1 MKIKKIPELLFFQEG
16 PGVRKSQF
24 TNFGVKLLNGGNIN
38 DNRLSLEST
47 ERYISEDEAYG
58 RYNHFLVDE
67 GDLVIASSGVLVDK
81 FDGKSAFVKK
91 EHLPLCMNTST
102 IRFKPLNK
110 ELDIKYFYFFL
121 KTPIFKKQIQRLITG
136 SAQLNFGPT
145 HLKKIKVHYPENI
158 NDQKRIAQVLTDCE
172 ELIAKRKESIAL
184 LDELLKST
192 FLEMFGD
199 PAQMSA
205 KKLYKFSTHINFL
218 TSGSRGWARFYSDKG
233 AQFLRI
239 QNLGF
244 GILNEKDTQYVSPP
258 ESAESK
264 RTKVQEGDLLIS
276 ITADLGRTAV
286 IPKNY
291 GDAHINQHLALIRL
305 KKSLNPIYA
314 AFYFAMP
321 FGNRMIQKK
330 DKDGVKSGLNFTD
343 IRNFDVY
350 IPSIKEQEK
359 FVEIVERVRKTKK
372 LYLAHL
378 EELENLYGRLSQDA
392 FKGVLDLSKVVLRE
406 EFLSDLE
413 TPSIKDNLET
423 EKESKDSKTFSETLF
438 NLDKIDTY
446 LENLIKSNF
455 GGESFVFDDIK
466 DLLFQDFRIEDYQD
480 KYDNWKA
487 NFFAILKKENS
498 VLEQYFDTE
507 VGCIKFKLKDEVNQ
521 V

>member
-1 MKIKKIPELLFFQEG
+1 
-16 PGVRKSQF
+16 
-24 TNFGVKLLNGGNIN
+24 
-38 DNRLSLEST
+38 
-47 ERYISEDEAYG
+47 
-58 RYNHFLVDE
+58 
-67 GDLVIASSGVLVDK
+67 
-81 FDGKSAFVKK
+81 
-91 EHLPLCMNTST
+91 
-102 IRFKPLNK
+102 
-110 ELDIKYFYFFL
+110 
-121 KTPIFKKQIQRLITG
+121 
-136 SAQLNFGPT
+136 
-145 HLKKIKVHYPENI
+145 
-158 NDQKRIAQVLTDCE
+158 
-172 ELIAKRKESIAL
+172 
-184 LDELLKST
+184 
-192 FLEMFGD
+192 
-199 PAQMSA
+199 
-205 KKLYKFSTHINFL
+205 
-218 TSGSRGWARFYSDKG
+218 
-233 AQFLRI
+233 
-239 QNLGF
+239 
-244 GILNEKDTQYVSPP
+244 
-258 ESAESK
+258 
-264 RTKVQEGDLLIS
+264 
-276 ITADLGRTAV
+276 
-286 IPKNY
+286 
-291 GDAHINQHLALIRL
+291 
-305 KKSLNPIYA
+305 
-314 AFYFAMP
+314 
-321 FGNRMIQKK
+321 MIQKK